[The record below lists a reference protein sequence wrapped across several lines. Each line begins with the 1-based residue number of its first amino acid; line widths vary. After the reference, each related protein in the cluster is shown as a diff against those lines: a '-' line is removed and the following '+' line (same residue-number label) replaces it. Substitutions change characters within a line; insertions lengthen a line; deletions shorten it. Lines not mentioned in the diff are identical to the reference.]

1 MIKLN
6 QKFNRPPYLEILSEG
21 QIYAIHSASLEI
33 LERTGMKCNN
43 EAALKIFQE
52 GGAYVEGDRV
62 KIPPVMVEQA
72 LKSAP
77 SRSLIT
83 GRRGKGKV
91 LLERNVVNYGLG
103 TDVPDHIDTYT
114 HEIRPTVL
122 KDIENI
128 SKVAQKC
135 EHIDFTSNSGLASDV
150 RPEMQDLYHY
160 KVGSTY
166 CDKPFLTSAA
176 NGENMKAL
184 IDMATVFAGS
194 YENLR
199 KTPSL
204 IVYGEPI
211 SPLAFDKNATEVLLV
226 CAEYKIPIV
235 FPPMVQTG
243 ATGPMTLAGGIAQG
257 NAETLA
263 SLVLHQL
270 KNPGAPFI
278 WGPFVSMM
286 DMRTT
291 LCCYGGPV
299 IMKSQVALGQISRF
313 YNIPTFGFAAVSDST
328 TIDVQCGMEMM
339 WSVLINALAGLNLCH
354 DVGYLN
360 SGLVFSL
367 ESLLLGNDIIS
378 AVSHFTDG
386 IEVNEE
392 TLALDVIDKVG
403 PEGNFL
409 SEENTAKFLKQEG
422 WYSQLLNK
430 KRFQAWKAD
439 GSKTVNQRLEEKAH
453 QIIEEDVSPL
463 ISNDEMKELDKI
475 IAEREKKLAG
485 KVH

>member
-6 QKFNRPPYLEILSEG
+6 QKFNRPPYLEILSEE

-52 GGAYVEGDRV
+52 GGAYVESDRV

-114 HEIRPTVL
+114 REIRPTVL

-128 SKVAQKC
+128 GKVVQKC
-135 EHIDFTSNSGLASDV
+135 ENIDFTSNSGLASDV

-199 KTPSL
+199 KTPSF

-211 SPLAFDKNATEVLLV
+211 SPLAFDKAATEVLLV

-263 SLVLHQL
+263 CLVLHQL

-313 YNIPTFGFAAVSDST
+313 YNLPTFGFAAVSDSPA
-328 TIDVQCGMEMM
+328 IDVQCGMEMM
-339 WSVLINALAGLNLCH
+339 WSVLVNALAGLNLCH

-386 IEVNEE
+386 IEVSEE

-403 PEGNFL
+403 PEGDFL
-409 SEENTAKFLKQEG
+409 LEETTAKFLKQEG

-430 KRFQAWKAD
+430 KQFQAWKAD

-453 QIIEEDVSPL
+453 KIIEEDVPPL

-475 IAEREKKLAG
+475 IAEREKKLG
-485 KVH
+485 

>member
-1 MIKLN
+1 MIRVN
-6 QKFNRPPYLEILSEG
+6 QKFNKSPYFEILSED

-33 LERTGMKCNN
+33 LEKTGMRVHN
-43 EAALKIFQE
+43 EEALAIFSG
-52 GGAYVEGDRV
+52 GGAYIEGDRV

-77 SRSLIT
+77 SKILVT
-83 GRRGKGKV
+83 GAHGNGKV

-103 TDVPDHIDTYT
+103 TDVPNHIDPYT

-122 KDIENI
+122 KDIENTG
-128 SKVAQKC
+128 KVAQKC
-135 EHIDFTSNSGLASDV
+135 ENIDFTSNSGLVSDV

-166 CDKPFLTSAA
+166 CDKPFFTTAA
-176 NGENMKAL
+176 NGKNMKAL
-184 IDMATVFAGS
+184 IDMAAVFAGS
-194 YENLR
+194 YENLQ
-199 KTPSL
+199 KIPSL
-204 IVYGEPI
+204 IVYGEPV
-211 SPLAFDKNATEVLLV
+211 SPLTLDKNATEVLLV
-226 CAEYKIPIV
+226 CAEHKIPIV

-243 ATGPMTLAGGIAQG
+243 ATGPMTLAGALAQG
-257 NAETLA
+257 NAETLG

-270 KNPGAPFI
+270 RNSGAPFI
-278 WGPFVSMM
+278 WGPFVGMM

-299 IMKSQVALGQISRF
+299 IMKSQAALGQISRF
-313 YNIPTFGFAAVSDST
+313 YDIPTFGFAAISDSA

-360 SGLVFSL
+360 SGLIFSL
-367 ESLLLGNDIIS
+367 ESLLLGDDIIA
-378 AVSHFTDG
+378 AVNHFMGG

-392 TLALDVIDKVG
+392 TLALEVINKVG

-409 SEENTAKFLKQEG
+409 SEEHTMRFLKQEG
-422 WYSQLLNK
+422 WYSRLLNRK
-430 KRFQAWKAD
+430 QFQAWKGE
-439 GSKTVNQRLEEKAH
+439 GSKTVNQRLEENVH
-453 QIIEEDVSPL
+453 RIIEEDVPPL
-463 ISNDEMKELDKI
+463 ISSDEMKELDRI
-475 IAEREKKLAG
+475 IGGREKNLG
-485 KVH
+485 

>member
-1 MIKLN
+1 MRIVADLNGGLCKYVLGVAKMIKLN

-43 EAALKIFQE
+43 EAALKIFQG

-62 KIPPVMVEQA
+62 KIPPAMVEQA

-83 GRRGKGKV
+83 GRRGKGKA

-114 HEIRPTVL
+114 HEIRPTML

-128 SKVAQKC
+128 GKVVQKC
-135 EHIDFTSNSGLASDV
+135 ENIDFTSNSGLASDV

-184 IDMATVFAGS
+184 INMATVFAGS

-199 KTPSL
+199 KTPSI
-204 IVYGEPI
+204 IVYGEPV
-211 SPLAFDKNATEVLLV
+211 SPLAFDKYATEVLLV

-257 NAETLA
+257 NAESLA
-263 SLVLHQL
+263 GLVLHQL

-278 WGPFVSMM
+278 WGPGVSQM

-291 LCCYGGPV
+291 ICTYAGPV
-299 IMKSQVALGQISRF
+299 FMKSQAALGQISRF
-313 YNIPTFGFAAVSDST
+313 YNIPTFGFASVSDSCVV
-328 TIDVQCGMEMM
+328 DVQCGMEMM
-339 WSVLINALAGLNLCH
+339 WSVLVNALAGLNLCH

-360 SGLVFSL
+360 SGLLSSL
-367 ESLLLGNDIIS
+367 ESLLLGDEIIS
-378 AVSHFTDG
+378 AVSHFMDG
-386 IEVNEE
+386 IKVNKE
-392 TLALDVIDKVG
+392 TLAVDLIDKVG
-403 PEGNFL
+403 PC
-409 SEENTAKFLKQEG
+409 
-422 WYSQLLNK
+422 
-430 KRFQAWKAD
+430 
-439 GSKTVNQRLEEKAH
+439 
-453 QIIEEDVSPL
+453 
-463 ISNDEMKELDKI
+463 
-475 IAEREKKLAG
+475 
-485 KVH
+485 

>member
-1 MIKLN
+1 MIKVD
-6 QKFNRPPYLEILSEG
+6 QKFSQPPYLEILSEG

-43 EAALKIFQE
+43 QEALEIFKQS
-52 GGAYVEGDRV
+52 GAYIEGDRV
-62 KIPPVMVEQA
+62 RIPPAMVEQA

-83 GRRGKGKV
+83 GRRGNGKV

-114 HEIRPTVL
+114 HEIRPTAL

-128 SKVAQKC
+128 GKVVQKC
-135 EHIDFTSNSGLASDV
+135 ENIDFTSNSGLAADV
-150 RPEMQDLYHY
+150 PPEMQDLHHY
-160 KVGSTY
+160 KTGSIY
-166 CDKPFLTSAA
+166 CDKPFFTTAA
-176 NGENMKAL
+176 NGKNMKAL

-199 KTPSL
+199 KAPSI
-204 IVYGEPI
+204 IVYGEPV

-299 IMKSQVALGQISRF
+299 FMKSQAALGQISRF
-313 YNIPTFGFAAVSDST
+313 YNLPTFGFAAVSDSP

-339 WSVLINALAGLNLCH
+339 WSVLINAMAGLNLCH

-360 SGLVFSL
+360 SGMVFSL
-367 ESLLLGNDIIS
+367 ESLLLGDDIIS
-378 AVSHFTDG
+378 AVSHFMEG
-386 IEVNEE
+386 IQVSEE
-392 TLALDVIDKVG
+392 TLALDVIDRVG
-403 PEGNFL
+403 PEGDFL
-409 SEENTAKFLKQEG
+409 SEENTTKFLKQEG
-422 WYSQLLNK
+422 WYSTLLNK
-430 KRFQAWKAD
+430 KQFQAWKTE

-453 QIIEEDVSPL
+453 RIIEEDVPPL

-475 IAEREKKLAG
+475 IARREKELA
-485 KVH
+485 

>member
-1 MIKLN
+1 MIRVN
-6 QKFNRPPYLEILSEG
+6 QKFNKTPYFEILSED
-21 QIYAIHSASLEI
+21 QIDAIHSASLEI
-33 LERTGMKCNN
+33 LERTGIRVHN
-43 EAALKIFQE
+43 EEALEIFSA
-52 GGAYVEGDRV
+52 GGAYIEGDRV
-62 KIPPVMVEQA
+62 RIPPVIVKQA

-77 SRSLIT
+77 SRILVT

-103 TDVPDHIDTYT
+103 TDVPYHIDPYT

-128 SKVAQKC
+128 GKVTQKC
-135 EHIDFTSNSGLASDV
+135 ENIDFTSNSGLAADV

-160 KVGSTY
+160 KAGNIY
-166 CDKPFLTSAA
+166 CDKPFFTTAA

-199 KTPSL
+199 KAPSL
-204 IVYGEPI
+204 IIYGEPF
-211 SPLAFDKNATEVLLV
+211 SPLTLGKEATEVLLV

-235 FPPMVQTG
+235 FPPMVQMG
-243 ATGPMTLAGGIAQG
+243 ATGPMTLAGSLAQS

-263 SLVLHQL
+263 SLVVHQL
-270 KNPGAPFI
+270 KSPGAPFI
-278 WGPFVSMM
+278 WGPFVGMM

-291 LCCYGGPV
+291 ICCYGGPV
-299 IMKSQVALGQISRF
+299 IMKSQAALGQITRF
-313 YNIPTFGFAAVSDST
+313 YNIPTFGFACVTDSA

-339 WSVLINALAGLNLCH
+339 WSTLINALAGLNLCH

-360 SGLVFSL
+360 SGLLFSL
-367 ESLLLGNDIIS
+367 ESLLLGDEIIS
-378 AVSHFTDG
+378 AVNHFMNG

-392 TLALDVIDKVG
+392 TLATDLINKVG
-403 PEGNFL
+403 PEGSFL
-409 SEENTAKFLKQEG
+409 SEENTIKFFKKEG
-422 WYSQLLNK
+422 WYPHFLNRK
-430 KRFQAWKAD
+430 NFEAWKKE

-453 QIIEEDVSPL
+453 KILKEDVPPL
-463 ISNDEMKELDKI
+463 ISNDTMKEWDKI
-475 IAEREKKLAG
+475 IAEREKKLA
-485 KVH
+485 

>member
-1 MIKLN
+1 MIKLD
-6 QKFNRPPYLEILSEG
+6 QKFHRPSYLEILSEG
-21 QIYAIHSASLEI
+21 QTWAIHSASLEI
-33 LERTGMKCNN
+33 LERTGMKCKN
-43 EAALKIFQE
+43 EAALKIFKD

-62 KIPPVMVEQA
+62 WIPPVMVEQA

-77 SRSLIT
+77 SRILVT
-83 GRRGKGKV
+83 GRHGNGKV
-91 LLERNVVNYGLG
+91 LLERNVSNYGLG
-103 TDVPDHIDTYT
+103 TDVPNHIDTYT
-114 HEIRPTVL
+114 REIRPTVL

-128 SKVAQKC
+128 GKVVQKC
-135 EHIDFTSNSGLASDV
+135 KNIDFTSNSGLASDV
-150 RPEMQDLYHY
+150 QPEMQDLYHY

-166 CDKPFLTSAA
+166 CDKPFFTTAA

-199 KTPSL
+199 KAPSL
-204 IVYGEPI
+204 IVYGEPV
-211 SPLAFDKNATEVLLV
+211 SPLSFDKHATEVLLV

-235 FPPMVQTG
+235 FPPMVQMG
-243 ATGPMTLAGGIAQG
+243 ATGPMTLAGGLAQG

-270 KNPGAPFI
+270 KSPGAPFI
-278 WGPFVSMM
+278 WGPFVGMM

-299 IMKSQVALGQISRF
+299 IMKSQAALGQITRF
-313 YNIPTFGFAAVSDST
+313 YNIPTFGFAAVSDSA

-339 WSVLINALAGLNLCH
+339 WSVLVNALAGLNLCH

-360 SGLVFSL
+360 SGLIFSL
-367 ESLLLGNDIIS
+367 ESLLLGDDIIS
-378 AVSHFTDG
+378 AVSHFADG
-386 IEVNEE
+386 IQVDDE

-409 SEENTAKFLKQEG
+409 SEEHTVKFLKQEG
-422 WYSQLLNK
+422 WYSSLLNRK
-430 KRFQAWKAD
+430 QFQAWKAE
-439 GSKTVNQRLEEKAH
+439 GSKTVNQRLAEKAH
-453 QIIEEDVSPL
+453 KIIEEDVPPL

-475 IAEREKKLAG
+475 IAEREKKLA
-485 KVH
+485 